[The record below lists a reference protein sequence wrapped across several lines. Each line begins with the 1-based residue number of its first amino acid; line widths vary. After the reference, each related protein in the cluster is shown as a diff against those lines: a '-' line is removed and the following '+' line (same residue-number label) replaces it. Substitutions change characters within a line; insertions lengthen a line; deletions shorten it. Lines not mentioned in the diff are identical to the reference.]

1 MTQGLRAHGG
11 SCGETRFD
19 SQHPHGGSQTF
30 VTRVP
35 VDLMPCSDPP
45 ILTSQ
50 NQACTCHTYTH
61 RDKTLMHKIARNQI
75 FKKS

>member
-30 VTRVP
+30 ITRVP
-35 VDLMPCSDPP
+35 VDLMPYSDLTDTKHAHVIH
-45 ILTSQ
+45 ILIETKHS
-50 NQACTCHTYTH
+50 
-61 RDKTLMHKIARNQI
+61 RIK
-75 FKKS
+75 